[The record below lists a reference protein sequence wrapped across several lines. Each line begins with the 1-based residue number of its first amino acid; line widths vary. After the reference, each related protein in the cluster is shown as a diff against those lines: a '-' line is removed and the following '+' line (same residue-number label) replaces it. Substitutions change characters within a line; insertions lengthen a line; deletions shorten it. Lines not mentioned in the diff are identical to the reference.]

1 MDYVTNVRKYGKN
14 KIAML
19 HFILLFWQPKLSFI
33 IQEICDRLD
42 RGIDQP
48 GSINLD
54 HNSTYFSISGLMLS
68 AFSVKLWQFYGATA
82 LQFLKYTQW
91 GLSQSLLSKCV
102 SKDDIGKM
110 YGVCG
115 IISAL
120 IPFASNGI
128 LRFVHVFTILII
140 KFTLPDLTVL
150 FLGLERGYQIEN
162 TKIHW

>member
-1 MDYVTNVRKYGKN
+1 
-14 KIAML
+14 
-19 HFILLFWQPKLSFI
+19 
-33 IQEICDRLD
+33 
-42 RGIDQP
+42 
-48 GSINLD
+48 
-54 HNSTYFSISGLMLS
+54 MLS

-150 FLGLERGYQIEN
+150 VLVRKGIPNRKYRTCTIIGHSRFEAALVYKPRILGLKNEEFPFLV
-162 TKIHW
+162 